1 MEPRPEG
8 SLTSCAGRSGARSG
22 EDGHGGA
29 ERRVVLADGG
39 LARPPS
45 QQGGGQSSA
54 GQIEISEE
62 RILDADADHM
72 FVTSYPDPSGS
83 SAATQQRFESNPLWG
98 TLIGQIHTAP
108 DTTWMSA
115 VGIQGAQSIL
125 DDLAATFGVDPA
137 RS

>member
-1 MEPRPEG
+1 MVVRNGGWCSPTAAWPARRRSRAAVRAPRV
-8 SLTSCAGRSGARSG
+8 RSRSARS
-22 EDGHGGA
+22 A
-29 ERRVVLADGG
+29 
-39 LARPPS
+39 
-45 QQGGGQSSA
+45 SSTPTPTT
-54 GQIEISEE
+54 S
-62 RILDADADHM
+62 
-72 FVTSYPDPSGS
+72 TSYPDPSGS